1 MSIRLLVVEPLE
13 IVRRGFH
20 ALFDSPEY
28 AALGISVVAE
38 TNTPN
43 NLVAYYSTFQPDIVL
58 MEVQFQGTTGF
69 EAIESLKIANPDAR
83 ILIYTAAGNPIFSAQ
98 AVVLGVDE
106 YIEKKQKAA
115 DLIAAL
121 MDLYAGKER
130 PPNHRLNRMA
140 VQMKSKRKPAD
151 YDIPL
156 TGRELQVLRH
166 IAFGMS
172 NKEIARSLEISVDT
186 VKEHVQ
192 NILRKMGLR
201 DRTHAAVW
209 AVRSKII

>member
-13 IVRRGFH
+13 IVRIGLRF
-20 ALFDSPEY
+20 LFDLPEY
-28 AALGISVVAE
+28 AALDISVVAE
-38 TNTPN
+38 TESPN
-43 NLVAYYSTFQPDIVL
+43 NLVPYYSTFLPDIVL
-58 MEVQFQGTTGF
+58 MEAQFPNTTGF
-69 EAIESLKIANPDAR
+69 EAIESLKAATPEAR
-83 ILIYTAAGNPIFSAQ
+83 ILIYTATNNPIFLAQ
-98 AVVLGVDE
+98 AVGLEVDE
-106 YIEKKQKAA
+106 YVKKTQQIS

-121 MDLYAGKER
+121 TDLHAGKER
-130 PPNHRLNRMA
+130 HPDHILNRMA
-140 VQMKSKRKPAD
+140 AQMKSKRKPGN
-151 YDIPL
+151 YEIPL

-172 NKEIARSLEISVDT
+172 NKEIARSLEIGVDT